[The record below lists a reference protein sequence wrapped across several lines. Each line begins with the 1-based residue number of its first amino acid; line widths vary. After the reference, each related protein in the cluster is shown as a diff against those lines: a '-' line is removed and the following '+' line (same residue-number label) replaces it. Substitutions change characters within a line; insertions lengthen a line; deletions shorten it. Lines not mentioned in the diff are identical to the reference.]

1 MTYAVPRMTPEEG
14 EAWLGLLRVC
24 NLLPSELDAQL
35 SRDSGMTH
43 YEFGLMS
50 YLRAMP
56 DSTASMT
63 EIAEATNATLPRVSH
78 VCRRLEGR
86 GLVEK
91 SISPADRRVSMA
103 TLTAAGRRELIRATP
118 RHIATARRLV
128 IDALS
133 PEDLAHLSRITAI
146 LGKNLD
152 PSHRFG
158 PRG

>member
-14 EAWLGLLRVC
+14 EAWLGLLRVS

-35 SRDSGMTH
+35 LRDSAMTH
-43 YEFGLMS
+43 YEFAVMS

-56 DSTASMT
+56 ESTASMS

-78 VCRRLEGR
+78 VCRRLQER

-91 SISPADRRVSMA
+91 STSSVDRRVSMA
-103 TLTAAGRRELIRATP
+103 TLTAEGRRELIRATP

-146 LGKNLD
+146 LAKNFD
-152 PSHRFG
+152 PLRRFG
-158 PRG
+158 LG

>member
-1 MTYAVPRMTPEEG
+1 M
-14 EAWLGLLRVC
+14 
-24 NLLPSELDAQL
+24 
-35 SRDSGMTH
+35 
-43 YEFGLMS
+43 
-50 YLRAMP
+50 
-56 DSTASMT
+56 
-63 EIAEATNATLPRVSH
+63 
-78 VCRRLEGR
+78 
-86 GLVEK
+86 VEK
-91 SISPADRRVSMA
+91 SISAADRRVSMA

-152 PSHRFG
+152 PLHRFG

>member
-1 MTYAVPRMTPEEG
+1 
-14 EAWLGLLRVC
+14 
-24 NLLPSELDAQL
+24 
-35 SRDSGMTH
+35 MTH

-56 DSTASMT
+56 DATAST
-63 EIAEATNATLPRVSH
+63 SEIAEATNTTLPRVSL
-78 VCRRLEGR
+78 VCPRLKGR

-91 SISPADRRVSMA
+91 SISPTDRRVSMA
-103 TLTAAGRRELIRATP
+103 TLTASVRRKLIRATP

-133 PEDLAHLSRITAI
+133 PEDLAHLSRITGI

-152 PSHRFG
+152 PSHG
-158 PRG
+158 LGLG